1 MHLQVL
7 SSGSKGN
14 CALVRA
20 GENHILLDA
29 GLTIRETEAR
39 MEEIR
44 VAPQRIDHIVLTH
57 GHLDHARSAGG
68 LAKKSQA
75 RVHCALAMMQ
85 NTSIKRAPLLNT
97 LAIDSSSM
105 LLDARGQSPVK
116 LSTVKVPHD
125 ADPTVALRLEAEGR
139 VLVMLTDIGRTD
151 DQIAERLH
159 GAHLLIMEFNHD
171 EEMLRN
177 GPYTPALKRRV
188 AGPGG
193 HLSNT
198 EAAWMLRRMVGPE
211 LHTLVLSHL
220 SAKNNLPELALA
232 AAYQVLQDLGRE
244 DVRVLIAEQH
254 QVGPNLKV

>member
-1 MHLQVL
+1 MHIQILG
-7 SSGSKGN
+7 SGSKGN
-14 CALVRA
+14 AALLRA

-29 GLTIRETEAR
+29 GLSIRELEAR
-39 MEEIR
+39 LDEIR
-44 VAPQRIDHIVLTH
+44 VAPARIEHIILTH

-68 LAKKSQA
+68 FARKTQA
-75 RVHCALAMMQ
+75 RVHCAMAMMQ
-85 NTSIKRAPLLNT
+85 NSSIKRAPT
-97 LAIDSSSM
+97 LATLPIDSESL
-105 LLDARGQSPVK
+105 LLDNRGQSPVR
-116 LSTVKVPHD
+116 LRTVRVPHD

-151 DQIAERLH
+151 DAIALRLH

-171 EEMLRN
+171 AEMLQK

-193 HLSNT
+193 HLSNA

-220 SAKNNLPELALA
+220 SEKNNRPELALEA
-232 AAYQVLQDLGRE
+232 ATGVLDDLGRT
-244 DVRVLIAEQH
+244 DVQVLIADQH
-254 QVGPNLKV
+254 AVGANMPV